1 MIWVSRPGSCCRRAS
16 LMIMQWIVRSER
28 SLYADQWLEVRSAD
42 VELPDGR
49 HLDHRLLRMPASAG
63 AVAVDDR
70 GRALLI
76 WRHRFITGL
85 WGWEMPM
92 GRIDPREAPAQAAAR
107 EVEEETGW
115 RPGPLR
121 QLARVQPSSGIMDA
135 AHYLFIADGATR
147 TGAAA
152 DGFESRRI
160 AWVPLTDAPKLIAKQ
175 EIVSSSTIT
184 ALLLC
189 LQAADRRNG
198 PAGPGDAQ
206 D

>member
-1 MIWVSRPGSCCRRAS
+1 M
-16 LMIMQWIVRSER
+16 RSER
-28 SLYADQWLEVRSAD
+28 SLYQDPWLEVRSAD

-63 AVAVDDR
+63 AVCVDAR
-70 GRALLI
+70 RRALLI

-92 GRIDPREAPAQAAAR
+92 GRIEPSETPEQTAAR

-121 QLARVQPSSGIMDA
+121 ELAMVQPSSGIMDA
-135 AHYLFIADGATR
+135 PHHLYMADAATPTQ
-147 TGAAA
+147 TGEPQ
-152 DGFESRRI
+152 DGFEAARVE
-160 AWVPLTDAPKLIAKQ
+160 WVPLADVPELIAKRQ
-175 EIVSSSTIT
+175 IFSSSTIT

-189 LQAADRRNG
+189 LDGSSSLG
-198 PAGPGDAQ
+198 PA
-206 D
+206 

>member
-1 MIWVSRPGSCCRRAS
+1 MEWV
-16 LMIMQWIVRSER
+16 VRSER
-28 SLYADQWLEVRSAD
+28 SVYADQWLEVRSAD

-63 AVAVDDR
+63 AVCLDAQR
-70 GRALLI
+70 RALLI

-92 GRIDPREAPAQAAAR
+92 GRIDPGETPERTAAR

-121 QLARVQPSSGIMDA
+121 ELAVVQPSSGIMNA
-135 AHYLFIADGATR
+135 AHNLYTADTATQMGAPQ
-147 TGAAA
+147 
-152 DGFESRRI
+152 DGFEAARI
-160 AWVPLTDAPKLIAKQ
+160 EWVPLADVPELIAKR
-175 EIVSSSTIT
+175 EVFSSSTIT

-189 LQAADRRNG
+189 LHGSPPR
-198 PAGPGDAQ
+198 PVAGSK
-206 D
+206 

>member
-1 MIWVSRPGSCCRRAS
+1 
-16 LMIMQWIVRSER
+16 MQWIVHSER

-63 AVAVDDR
+63 AIVVDR
-70 GRALLI
+70 HGSALLI

-92 GRIDPREAPAQAAAR
+92 GRIDHGETPAQAAAR

-135 AHYLFIADGATR
+135 AHYLFTADGATR

-152 DGFESRRI
+152 DGFESTRI
-160 AWVPLTDAPKLIAKQ
+160 EWVPLAHVPELIAKQ

-189 LQAADRRNG
+189 REAAGCNNG
-198 PAGPGDAQ
+198 LPDHGDTSA
-206 D
+206 

>member
-1 MIWVSRPGSCCRRAS
+1 
-16 LMIMQWIVRSER
+16 MQWIVHGER
-28 SLYADQWLEVRSAD
+28 SVYADQWLEVRSAD

-63 AVAVDDR
+63 AIAVDGDSS
-70 GRALLI
+70 ALLI

-92 GRIDPREAPAQAAAR
+92 GRIDPGETPEQAAAR

-135 AHYLFIADGATR
+135 AHYLYTADGATM
-147 TGAAA
+147 TGGAA
-152 DGFESRRI
+152 DGFESTRI
-160 AWVPLTDAPKLIAKQ
+160 EWVPLKDVPQLISRQ

-189 LQAADRRNG
+189 LQTASEGRPLR
-198 PAGPGDAQ
+198 
-206 D
+206 

>member
-1 MIWVSRPGSCCRRAS
+1 
-16 LMIMQWIVRSER
+16 
-28 SLYADQWLEVRSAD
+28 
-42 VELPDGR
+42 
-49 HLDHRLLRMPASAG
+49 MPASAG

-152 DGFESRRI
+152 DGFESMRI
-160 AWVPLTDAPKLIAKQ
+160 AWVPPDRCTEAARQAGNRQLLIHHRAA
-175 EIVSSSTIT
+175 
-184 ALLLC
+184 ALPPG
-189 LQAADRRNG
+189 RR
-198 PAGPGDAQ
+198 PPQ
-206 D
+206 WTRRTR